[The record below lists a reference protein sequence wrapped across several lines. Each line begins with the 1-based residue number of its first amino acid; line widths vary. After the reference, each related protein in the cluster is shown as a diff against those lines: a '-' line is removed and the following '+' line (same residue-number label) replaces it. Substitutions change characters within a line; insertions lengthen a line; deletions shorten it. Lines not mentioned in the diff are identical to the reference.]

1 MKELAQKFRVAT
13 STVYRRLAEAG
24 TKMRP
29 SRVKYGHILAEQ
41 RLRELYWEKELR
53 ARDIARK
60 LHCDTG
66 TVYNWLKRTSIPLKR
81 SRRTP

>member
-13 STVYRRLAEAG
+13 STVYKRLAEAG